1 MKGWKLLKRGIV
13 FLVACLFFVSVIAG
27 CGSNNSPKETS
38 QGPSAAPAE
47 TKNTTVDTANT
58 KKVKLTLW
66 HYYEKD
72 IQDYIK
78 KFNESQNEVEVTP
91 KFVPFNDFK
100 KQLTIGLSAG
110 NLPDLVLM
118 DNPDVAAFAAMG
130 LFEDITDK
138 VSTWADKDQFFE
150 GPMKSGVYQGKNYA
164 LPFVSNCL
172 AMFYNTE
179 LLDKA
184 GVKPPQTWDELKATA
199 KLLTKGGVYG
209 FATSLAKGE
218 EGTFNFY
225 PWLIAAGG
233 DPNKLDS
240 AEVANAVNFLSGL
253 TKDGSMSREVIN
265 VGMSDIEKQFAAGK
279 VAMMINGPWQTPSI
293 QKDNPNLKFGIAL
306 IPKGQKGGSVLGG
319 ENIGIVKGKNKEAA
333 WKFLSW
339 AGSADSIRAYTKAS
353 GAFPPRKDVAAD
365 KNYTD
370 DPALKVWMEQMQY
383 AMPRGPH
390 PKWPELS
397 AALSTSVQAVV
408 TGTKSTE
415 DALKEAQAT
424 VDKLMK

>member
-1 MKGWKLLKRGIV
+1 MKKGIAV
-13 FLVACLFFVSVIAG
+13 LVTSLSIVSVLAG
-27 CGSNNSPKETS
+27 CGSNNATNEAS
-38 QGPSAAPAE
+38 QKPSTTPAE
-47 TKNTTVDTANT
+47 SKNTAVNTANT
-58 KKVKLTLW
+58 KKVQLTLW

-72 IQDYIK
+72 IQDHVK
-78 KFNESQNEVEVTP
+78 KFNESQNEVEVAP
-91 KFVPFNDFK
+91 KFVPFSDFK

-130 LFEDITDK
+130 LLEDITDK

-150 GPMKSGVYQGKNYA
+150 GPMKSGTYQGKNYA

-184 GVKPPQTWDELKATA
+184 GVKPPQTWDELKTTA
-199 KLLTKGGVYG
+199 KLLTKDGVSG

-225 PWLIAAGG
+225 PWLMTAGG

-240 AEVANAVNFLSGL
+240 AEAVNAVNLLSGL
-253 TKDGSMSREVIN
+253 IKEGSMSREVIN

-279 VAMMINGPWQTPSI
+279 VAMMINGPWQTSSI
-293 QKDNPNLKFGIAL
+293 QKDNPNLKFNIAL

-319 ENIGIVKGKNKEAA
+319 EDIGIVKGKNADAA

-339 AGSADSIRAYTKAS
+339 AGSADAIRTYTKAS

-365 KNYTD
+365 KTYTD
-370 DPALKVWMEQMQY
+370 DPSLKVWMEQMQF

-397 AALSTSVQAVV
+397 TALSASVQAVV

-415 DALKEAQAT
+415 NALKEAQAT